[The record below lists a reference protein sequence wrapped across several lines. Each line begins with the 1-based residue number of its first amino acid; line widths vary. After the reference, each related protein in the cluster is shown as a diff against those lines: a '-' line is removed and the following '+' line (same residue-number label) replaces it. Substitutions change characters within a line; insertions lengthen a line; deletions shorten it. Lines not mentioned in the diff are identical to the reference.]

1 MSAAPSGLTNNID
14 GSLTQGLRHWALLLS
29 ALRAWFAQRDE
40 KCSAPVRTFIERVK
54 SHSRLLCHNFVESL
68 RSPTALPSLS
78 ANLSKQ
84 SLLSLTG
91 NLQAGFFIS
100 GRGIPATPA
109 IPLPDAGNSGR
120 RARGRL

>member
-68 RSPTALPSLS
+68 RSPTALPSLP
-78 ANLSKQ
+78 ANLSNQ

-91 NLQAGFFIS
+91 NLQAGPLLAVEVFF
-100 GRGIPATPA
+100 RPRLFEFPEFL
-109 IPLPDAGNSGR
+109 LPEFP
-120 RARGRL
+120 